1 MAKLKIGI
9 VGCGKIAD
17 FHARAIQELDCCKL
31 IACCGQTTAHVL
43 NFSTRFG
50 IKAYFDAEEMVK
62 SEHLDAV
69 TICTP
74 HPSHAKLAIACL
86 RAGAHV
92 LVEKPLALTVAQC
105 DRMIKT
111 AKKHNLLL
119 GTLVQRRFYKP
130 CLRIKKAIDD
140 GQIGRPILGE
150 AVMLGWRGKEYYD
163 SDPWRGTLKNEGGG
177 VLINQAPHQIDLL
190 NWYLGEIESIQG
202 HVANYNHPYIEVED
216 SAVAVIR
223 YKSGAMATLLAS
235 NSQNPALYGR
245 VHVFGDNG
253 RAAGVQTD
261 GGAMFIAGQS
271 EIEEPPVTDLWT
283 IDENSQTL
291 SMLAKDDADYF
302 LSRPN
307 KMIYFHKLSIENF
320 VNAILGK
327 AKLMAD
333 GLAGRQTV
341 EVFEALYQLTYK
353 HKNIWLSDQHK
364 SLTL

>member
-1 MAKLKIGI
+1 MAKLRIGI

-17 FHARAIQELDCCKL
+17 FHARAINELDCCTL
-31 IACCGQTTAHVL
+31 VACCGQTTAHVI
-43 NFSTRFG
+43 NFSSRFG
-50 IKAYFDAEEMVK
+50 IKPYYDAEEMVIK
-62 SEHLDAV
+62 EHLDAV

-74 HPSHAKLAIACL
+74 HPSHAKLAIDCL
-86 RAGAHV
+86 KAGAHV
-92 LVEKPLALTVAQC
+92 LVEKPLALNIAQC
-105 DRMIKT
+105 DKMIKT
-111 AKKHNLLL
+111 AKKHHLLL

-130 CLRIKKAIDD
+130 CLRIKKAIED
-140 GQIGRPILGE
+140 GFIGKPILGE
-150 AVMLGWRGKEYYD
+150 AVMLGWRGQEYYA
-163 SDPWRGTLKNEGGG
+163 SDPWRGKLKEEGGG

-190 NWYLGEIESIQG
+190 NWYMGDIESIQG

-216 SAVAVIR
+216 SATAIIR

-245 VHVFGDNG
+245 VHIFGDNG
-253 RAAGVQTD
+253 RCAGVQTD

-283 IDENSQTL
+283 IDDDQNAL
-291 SMLAKDDADYF
+291 SRLAKEDADYF

-320 VNAILGK
+320 INAILEK
-327 AKLMAD
+327 EILMAD

-341 EVFEALYQLTYK
+341 EVFEALYHLTS
-353 HKNIWLSDQHK
+353 KNKKIWLSAQHQSS
-364 SLTL
+364 SL

>member
-1 MAKLKIGI
+1 MAKLRIGI

-17 FHARAIQELDCCKL
+17 FHARAIQELDSCRL
-31 IACCGQTTAHVL
+31 IACCGQTTSHVL
-43 NFSTRFG
+43 KFSSRFE
-50 IKAYFDAEEMVK
+50 IKSYFDVEEMIK

-74 HPSHAKLAIACL
+74 HPSHALLAIASL
-86 RAGAHV
+86 KAGAHV

-105 DRMIKT
+105 DKMIRT
-111 AKKHNLLL
+111 ANKNHLLL

-130 CLRIKKAIDD
+130 CLRIKEAIDN
-140 GQIGRPILGE
+140 GLIGRPILGE
-150 AVMLGWRGKEYYD
+150 AVMLGWRGREYYD
-163 SDPWRGTLKNEGGG
+163 SDPWRGSLTKEGGG

-190 NWYLGEIESIQG
+190 NWYMGEIESIQG

-216 SAVAVIR
+216 SAAAVIR
-223 YKSGAMATLLAS
+223 YKSGAMATVLAS

-245 VHVFGDNG
+245 VHIFGDNG
-253 RAAGVQTD
+253 RCAGVQTD

-283 IDENSQTL
+283 VDDDPQAL
-291 SMLAKDDADYF
+291 SRLAREDADYF
-302 LSRPN
+302 LSRPD

-327 AKLMAD
+327 ASLMAD

-341 EVFEALYQLTYK
+341 EVFEALYHLTYK
-353 HKNIWLSDQHK
+353 NKNIWRSSQHQPA
-364 SLTL
+364 TF